1 MMIRHFLFR
10 YAIVGVK
17 TKRGK
22 DENHDKF
29 GIDVY
34 TKFNDEIKNWIKHVE
49 KEEKKA
55 STEIKDPLR
64 ARKNVEDSKCSFN
77 NFIH

>member
-1 MMIRHFLFR
+1 MMIWPFLFR

-22 DENHDKF
+22 DENRDKF

-49 KEEKKA
+49 KEEKKV
-55 STEIKDPLR
+55 STEIKDPLH
-64 ARKNVEDSKCSFN
+64 AKKNVEDSKCSLH